1 MSRRGITL
9 LTAAGL
15 ALIFGVLAFVLPVPY
30 VILVPGPPTDTLG
43 AVPGGTTMVI
53 SVTGAQTY
61 DGGGH
66 LYLTTV
72 GVFPG
77 PCDRHPTLIRAM
89 RAWFD
94 SHQAVEPHQVICPPN
109 QSSQSVKQENSNEM
123 SQSQRDAMTAA
134 LLYLGYKPASLEV
147 ILASVS
153 AAAPSSKVLQAGDV
167 VVAVDGKP
175 VHSPQDLRALVGA
188 TAIGGPITVT
198 VRRGGKTMVLHTTV
212 TSDQT
217 THRPLLGVELDQN
230 ATFDRVKVTI
240 GIDPDE
246 VGGPSAG
253 LMFTLGIIDRLT
265 PGGLTGGKTIAGT
278 GTIDGFGQV
287 GPIGGIQQK
296 IAAITGFGPHDKDTP
311 IVHASYFL
319 APASECADAK
329 AAAPSSLTLVR
340 VDTLATAV
348 AALKAIKAGSTDFPH
363 C

>member
-15 ALIFGVLAFVLPVPY
+15 ALILGVLAAVLPVPY
-30 VILVPGPPTDTLG
+30 VILLPGPPTDTLG
-43 AVPGGTTMVI
+43 AVPGGTAPVI
-53 SVTGAQTY
+53 SVDGAKTY
-61 DGGGH
+61 DTGGH

-77 PCDRHPTLIRAM
+77 SCDSHPDLLRAM

-94 SHQAVEPHQVICPPN
+94 SHEAVEPHQVICPPD
-109 QSSQSVKQENSNEM
+109 QTSKSVQVENANEM

-134 LLYLGYKPASLEV
+134 LLYLGYKPVSRQV
-147 ILASVS
+147 IIASVEQS
-153 AAAPSSKVLQAGDV
+153 APSAKVLQDGDI
-167 VVAVDGKP
+167 VVAVNGKP
-175 VHSPQDLRALVGA
+175 VQSPDDLRALVAA
-188 TAIGGPITVT
+188 TPIGGAITVT
-198 VRRGGKTMVLHTTV
+198 VDRHGTTTVLHTTT
-212 TSDQT
+212 TSDPS
-217 THRPLLGVELDQN
+217 THRPLLGVQLDQN
-230 ATFDRVKVTI
+230 ATFHGVKVKI
-240 GIDPDE
+240 GIDPND

-253 LMFTLGIIDRLT
+253 LMFTLGIIDKLT
-265 PGGLTGGKTIAGT
+265 PGGLTGGRTIAGT

-296 IAAITGFGPHDKDTP
+296 IAAISGFGPSDAPH
-311 IVHASYFL
+311 VVASYFL

-329 AAAPSSLTLVR
+329 AAAPSGLTVIR

-348 AALKAIKAGSTDFPH
+348 AALKEIKAGQTDFPR

>member
-9 LTAAGL
+9 LVAAGL
-15 ALIFGVLAFVLPVPY
+15 ALVLGVLAAVLPVPY
-30 VILVPGPPTDTLG
+30 VILTPGPPTDTLG
-43 AVPGGTTMVI
+43 AVPGTSRQVI
-53 SVTGAQTY
+53 SVTGARTY
-61 DGGGH
+61 NGGGH

-77 PCDRHPTLIRAM
+77 ACNDHPDLLRAM

-94 SHQAVEPHQVICPPN
+94 SHEAVEPHQVICPPN
-109 QSSQSVKQENSNEM
+109 QTSQSVQAQNADEM

-134 LLYLGYKPASLEV
+134 LLYLGYKPVSREV
-147 ILASVS
+147 ILTSVS
-153 AAAPSSKVLQAGDV
+153 PAAPAAKVLQAGDV
-167 VVAVDGKP
+167 VKAVDGKP
-175 VHSPQDLRALVGA
+175 VNSPDDLRALIA
-188 TAIGGPITVT
+188 KTPAGGPITVT
-198 VRRGGKTMVLHTTV
+198 VDRHGTTMVLRTTV
-212 TSDQT
+212 TSDPT
-217 THRPLLGVELDQN
+217 THQPRLGVELDQN
-230 ATFDRVKVTI
+230 ATFRGVTVTI
-240 GIDPDE
+240 GIDPSD

-253 LMFTLGIIDRLT
+253 LMFTLGIIDKLT

-296 IAAITGFGPHDKDTP
+296 IAAITGHGPSDAPTVD
-311 IVHASYFL
+311 ASYFL

-329 AAAPSSLTLVR
+329 AAAPSSLVVIR

-348 AALKAIKAGSTDFPH
+348 AALKAIKAGSTDFPR

>member
-15 ALIFGVLAFVLPVPY
+15 ALVLGVLAALLPVPY
-30 VILVPGPPTDTLG
+30 VILLPGPATDTLG
-43 AVPGGTTMVI
+43 PVPGSSTNVI
-53 SVTGAQTY
+53 SVDGAKTY

-72 GVFPG
+72 GVEPG
-77 PCDRHPTLIRAM
+77 PCSAHPSLWQAM

-94 SHQAVEPHQVICPPN
+94 PYEAVEPHQLICPPD
-109 QSSQSVKQENSNEM
+109 QSSQSVAAENANEM
-123 SQSQRDAMTAA
+123 SQSQRDATTAA
-134 LLYLGYKPASLEV
+134 LLYLGYKPKSLQV
-147 ILASVS
+147 ILASIS
-153 AAAPSSKVLQAGDV
+153 PSAPSAKVLQAGDV
-167 VVAVDGKP
+167 VLAVNGKP
-175 VHSPQDLRALVGA
+175 VHSPADLRALVSA
-188 TAIGGPITVT
+188 TPIGGAITVK
-198 VRRGGKTMVLHTTV
+198 VARGGKTLVLHTTT
-212 TSDQT
+212 TSDPS

-230 ATFDRVKVTI
+230 ATFDKVDVTI
-240 GIDPDE
+240 GIDPND

-253 LMFTLGIIDRLT
+253 LMFTLGIIDKLT

-296 IAAITGFGPHDKDTP
+296 IAGVTGHGPSDSP
-311 IVHASYFL
+311 RVFASYFL

-329 AAAPSSLTLVR
+329 AAAPAGLVVIR

-348 AALKAIKAGSTDFPH
+348 AALKTIKAGGTDFPR

>member
-9 LTAAGL
+9 LTAAAL
-15 ALIFGVLAFVLPVPY
+15 ALILGVLAAVLPVPY

-43 AVPGGTTMVI
+43 AVPGGTAPVI
-53 SVTGAQTY
+53 KVDGARSYST
-61 DGGGH
+61 GGH

-72 GVFPG
+72 GVQPG
-77 PCDRHPTLIRAM
+77 PCSEHPSLFEAM

-94 SHQAVEPHQVICPPN
+94 SHDAVEPHQVICPPD
-109 QSSQSVKQENSNEM
+109 QSSQSVATENANEM

-134 LLYLGYKPASLEV
+134 LLYLGYKPVSREV

-153 AAAPSSKVLQAGDV
+153 PSAPSAKVLQAGDV
-167 VVAVDGKP
+167 VVAVNGKP
-175 VHSPQDLRALVGA
+175 VRSPDELRALVSATGA
-188 TAIGGPITVT
+188 NAPITVS
-198 VRRGGKTMVLHTTV
+198 VKRGGKTLVLHTTT
-212 TSDQT
+212 TSDPS
-217 THRPLLGVELDQN
+217 THRPLLGVQLDQN
-230 ATFDRVKVTI
+230 ATFAKVDVTI
-240 GIDPDE
+240 GIDPNE

-253 LMFTLGIIDRLT
+253 LMFTLGIIDKLT

-296 IAAITGFGPHDKDTP
+296 IAAVTGHGPSDMP
-311 IVHASYFL
+311 PVNASYFL

-329 AAAPSSLTLVR
+329 AAAPSSLIVIR

-348 AALKAIKAGSTDFPH
+348 AALKAIKAGRTDYPR

>member
-9 LTAAGL
+9 LVAAGL
-15 ALIFGVLAFVLPVPY
+15 ALVLGVLAAVLPVPY
-30 VILVPGPPTDTLG
+30 VILTPGPPTDTLG
-43 AVPGGTTMVI
+43 AVPGSSRDVI
-53 SVTGAQTY
+53 SVTGAKTY

-77 PCDRHPTLIRAM
+77 SCNDHPDLLRAM
-89 RAWFD
+89 GAWFD
-94 SHQAVEPHQVICPPN
+94 SHEAVEPHQIICPPD
-109 QSSQSVKQENSNEM
+109 QTSQAVQAENADEM

-134 LLYLGYKPASLEV
+134 LLYLGYKPVSRDV
-147 ILASVS
+147 ILTSISPS
-153 AAAPSSKVLQAGDV
+153 APAAKVLRAGDIV
-167 VVAVDGKP
+167 KAVDGKP
-175 VHSPQDLRALVGA
+175 VNSPDELRAVIASTPVGG
-188 TAIGGPITVT
+188 AIRVT
-198 VRRGGKTMVLHTTV
+198 VDRHGSTTTLATTV
-212 TSDQT
+212 TADPT
-217 THRPLLGVELDQN
+217 THQPRLGVQLDQN
-230 ATFDRVKVTI
+230 ATFRGVDVTI
-240 GIDPDE
+240 GIDPND

-253 LMFTLGIIDRLT
+253 LMFTLGIIDKLT

-296 IAAITGFGPHDKDTP
+296 IAAVSGFGPSDAP
-311 IVHASYFL
+311 IVNASYFL

-329 AAAPSSLTLVR
+329 AAAPKSLVVIR

-348 AALKAIKAGSTDFPH
+348 AALKAIKAGRTDFPR

>member
-9 LTAAGL
+9 LTAAAL
-15 ALIFGVLAFVLPVPY
+15 ALILGVLAAVLPVPY

-43 AVPGGTTMVI
+43 AVPGGTAPVI
-53 SVTGAQTY
+53 KVEGAQSY
-61 DGGGH
+61 DSGGH

-72 GVFPG
+72 GVQPG
-77 PCDRHPTLIRAM
+77 PCSEHPSLIEAM

-94 SHQAVEPHQVICPPN
+94 SHDAVEPHQVICPPD
-109 QSSQSVKQENSNEM
+109 QSSQSVAAQNADEM

-134 LLYLGYKPASLEV
+134 LLYLGYKPVSREV

-153 AAAPSSKVLQAGDV
+153 PSAPSSKVLQAGDV
-167 VVAVDGKP
+167 VVAVNGKP
-175 VHSPQDLRALVGA
+175 VHTPDELRALVSA
-188 TAIGGPITVT
+188 TTIGGPITVT
-198 VRRGGKTMVLHTTV
+198 VKRNGKTLVLHTTV
-212 TSDQT
+212 TSDQS
-217 THRPLLGVELDQN
+217 THRPLLGVQLDQN
-230 ATFDRVKVTI
+230 ATFRGVNVKI
-240 GIDPDE
+240 GIDPNE

-253 LMFTLGIIDRLT
+253 LMFTLGIIDKLT
-265 PGGLTGGKTIAGT
+265 PGGLTGGRTIAGT

-296 IAAITGFGPHDKDTP
+296 IAAVTGFGPSDAP
-311 IVHASYFL
+311 LVHASYFL

-329 AAAPSSLTLVR
+329 AAAPSSLVVIR

-348 AALKAIKAGSTDFPH
+348 AALKAIKAGRTDYPR